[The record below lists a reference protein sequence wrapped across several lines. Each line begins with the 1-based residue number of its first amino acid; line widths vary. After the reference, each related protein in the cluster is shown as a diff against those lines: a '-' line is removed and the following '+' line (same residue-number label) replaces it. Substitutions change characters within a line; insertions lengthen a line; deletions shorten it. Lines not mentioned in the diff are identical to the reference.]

1 MQLTAKWSEV
11 SFFDQEGRMMR
22 RMTRLMTLVVLAA
35 VSFMAMPPPTTIA
48 AINLKSGAV
57 YVLTNQ
63 VSNAVAVFDRAPNGT
78 LTPAGMFFTGGAGNP
93 VPPPGDAPADPLA
106 SQGALVL
113 SNNNKLLFAVNAGS
127 NEISVLSIGKDSL
140 TLVDKVSSAGVRP
153 ISLTLHEDL
162 LYVLN
167 EGATPNITG
176 FLVSN
181 TGELTLLPGS
191 TRPLTGGSMADPA
204 QVSFSRDGALLV
216 VTEKATNLI
225 DVYVVGADGVAGP
238 PISNPSSGQT
248 PFGFAF
254 DQRNNLI
261 VSEAFG
267 GAPNAS
273 AVSSYSAA
281 FSGILNVVSESVP
294 DFQTAACWIVIT
306 DSGRYVY
313 TSNTGS
319 GSVSSYEL
327 ASSGVL
333 TLLNSVAAN
342 TGAMSAPIDMA
353 LTNGS
358 RFLYVH
364 AAGLQAVRGFRVE
377 ADGSL
382 TAIGSVGGLPLGA
395 QGIAAR

>member
-1 MQLTAKWSEV
+1 
-11 SFFDQEGRMMR
+11 MR
-22 RMTRLMTLVVLAA
+22 RIISFTTLVILVA
-35 VSFMAMPPPTTIA
+35 VSFIATPSPTTIA

-63 VSNAVAVFDRAPNGT
+63 ASNAVAVFDRMPDGT
-78 LTPAGMFFTGGAGNP
+78 LTPAGMFSTGGAGNP
-93 VPPPGDAPADPLA
+93 VPPPGDAAADPLA

-140 TLVDKVSSAGVRP
+140 TLVDKVSSGGVRP
-153 ISLTLHEDL
+153 ISLTLHGDL

-167 EGATPNITG
+167 EGGTPNITG
-176 FLVSN
+176 FTVSI
-181 TGELTLLPGS
+181 TGELTTLPDS

-225 DVYVVGADGVAGP
+225 DVYVVGTDGVAGP
-238 PISNPSSGQT
+238 PVSNPSSGQT

-254 DQRNNLI
+254 DQHNNLI

-281 FSGILNVVSESVP
+281 FSGMLNVESESVP

-319 GSVSSYEL
+319 GSVSSYKL

-342 TGAMSAPIDMA
+342 TGAMSVPIDMA
-353 LTNGS
+353 LNNGS
-358 RFLYVH
+358 RYLYVH
-364 AAGLQAVRGFRVE
+364 AAGLQAVQGFRVE

>member
-1 MQLTAKWSEV
+1 
-11 SFFDQEGRMMR
+11 MMR
-22 RMTRLMTLVVLAA
+22 RMTKFTSLLVLAGI
-35 VSFMAMPPPTTIA
+35 SFMATPPPTTIA
-48 AINLKSGAV
+48 AVNLKSGAV

-78 LTPAGMFFTGGAGNP
+78 LTPAGMFSTGGAGNP
-93 VPPPGDAPADPLA
+93 VPPPGDAAADPLA

-140 TLVDKVSSAGVRP
+140 TVVDKVSSGGVRP
-153 ISLTLHEDL
+153 ISLTLHGDL

-167 EGATPNITG
+167 EGGTPNITG
-176 FLVSN
+176 FTVSN

-191 TRPLTGGSMADPA
+191 SRPLTGGSMADPA
-204 QVSFSRDGALLV
+204 QVSFSRDGALLI

-225 DVYVVGADGVAGP
+225 DVYVVGSDGSAGP

-254 DQRNNLI
+254 DQHNNLI

-273 AVSSYSAA
+273 AVSSYTAA
-281 FSGILNVVSESVP
+281 FSGMLNVVSESVP

-306 DSGRYVY
+306 DNGRYVY

-327 ASSGVL
+327 SSSGVL
-333 TLLNSVAAN
+333 TLLNSEAAN

-358 RFLYVH
+358 RYLYVH
-364 AAGLQAVRGFRVE
+364 AAGLQVVQGFRVE

-382 TAIGSVGGLPLGA
+382 TAIGSGGGLPLGA

>member
-1 MQLTAKWSEV
+1 M
-11 SFFDQEGRMMR
+11 
-22 RMTRLMTLVVLAA
+22 RMTRFMTLLVLVA
-35 VSFMAMPPPTTIA
+35 VSFMATSPTTTIA
-48 AINLKSGAV
+48 SLNLKSGAV

-78 LTPAGMFFTGGAGNP
+78 LTPAGMFSTGGAGNP
-93 VPPPGDAPADPLA
+93 VPPPGDTPADPLA

-225 DVYVVGADGVAGP
+225 DVYVVGADGVAGA

-254 DQRNNLI
+254 DQHNNLI

-273 AVSSYSAA
+273 AVSSYTAA
-281 FSGILNVVSESVP
+281 FSGMLNVVSESVP

-358 RFLYVH
+358 RYLYVH
-364 AAGLQAVRGFRVE
+364 AAGSQAVQGFRVE

>member
-1 MQLTAKWSEV
+1 
-11 SFFDQEGRMMR
+11 MR
-22 RMTRLMTLVVLAA
+22 RTTSFTTLIVLVAA
-35 VSFMAMPPPTTIA
+35 GFIATLRPTTISA
-48 AINLKSGAV
+48 VDLKSGAV

-63 VSNAVAVFDRAPNGT
+63 VINAVAVFDRASDGT
-78 LTPAGMFFTGGAGNP
+78 LTTPAGVFSTGGAGNP
-93 VPPPGDAPADPLA
+93 IPSPGDPPTDPLA
-106 SQGALVL
+106 SQGALIL
-113 SNNNKLLFAVNAGS
+113 SNNKQLLFAVNAGS
-127 NEISVLSIGKDSL
+127 NEISALLIGRNSL
-140 TLVDKVSSAGVRP
+140 TLVDKVSSGGVRP
-153 ISLTLHEDL
+153 ISLTVHGDL

-167 EGATPNITG
+167 EGGTPNITG
-176 FLVSN
+176 FTVGAN
-181 TGELTLLPGS
+181 GKLTPLPGS
-191 TRPLTGGSMADPA
+191 TRLLTGGSTADPA

-216 VTEKATNLI
+216 VTEKATNSI

-238 PISNPSSGQT
+238 PISNPSSGET

-281 FSGILNVVSESVP
+281 LSGMLSVVSDSVP
-294 DFQTAACWIVIT
+294 DFQAAACWIVIT
-306 DSGRYVY
+306 NSGRYVY
-313 TSNTGS
+313 TTNTAS

-327 ASSGVL
+327 ASSGAL

-342 TGAMSAPIDMA
+342 IGAMSSPIDMA
-353 LTNGS
+353 LNNGS
-358 RFLYVH
+358 RYLYVH
-364 AAGLQAVRGFRVE
+364 AAGQQTVQGFRVE

-382 TAIGSVGGLPLGA
+382 TPIGSAGGVPFGA